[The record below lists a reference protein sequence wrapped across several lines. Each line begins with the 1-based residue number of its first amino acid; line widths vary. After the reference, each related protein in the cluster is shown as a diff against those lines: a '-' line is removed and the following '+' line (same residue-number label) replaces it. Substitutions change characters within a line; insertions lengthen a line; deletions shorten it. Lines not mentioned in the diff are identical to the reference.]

1 MSGATENYKV
11 LPLESLRGIA
21 AICVAL
27 FHFHSWSPLTNNP
40 FIRNSYL
47 MVDFFFVLSGYVI
60 SLNYRERVS
69 TFSQFLD
76 FQKRR
81 FWRLYPL
88 HLFMLFIFLG
98 IEFAKL
104 SFAKAT
110 GIVSTPPPFSK
121 NNLTAFIHNI
131 FLTQSFLPANTF
143 NYPSWSISTEF
154 YTYLIFGLILLFGK
168 NRLGLISLI
177 IIVLSWLILHI
188 DPFNLNGLHI
198 GLSIFRCFIS
208 FFTGVI
214 IFEISKRSPTI
225 IIRTP
230 VVILAALLLV
240 VSITWF
246 GKTPLEPLVPFIFGL
261 MIFAILKVD
270 PSSVSYRLLSHK
282 RLVYLGTISYSIYM
296 VHAAVWYAFN
306 QFARFVLK
314 VPTQITEEG
323 GVITSLP
330 ILEGTFATI
339 LGLALI
345 LLISHFTY
353 RHIENPFRR
362 GFGSLSVNIP
372 ESKPQSSRL

>member
-1 MSGATENYKV
+1 MSGTIDNNKV

-21 AICVAL
+21 ALCVAL
-27 FHFHSWSPLTNNP
+27 FHFHSWSPLTNNA
-40 FIRNSYL
+40 FIRHSYL

-69 TFSQFLD
+69 TFGQLLE

-88 HLFMLFIFLG
+88 HLFMLLVFLS

-104 SFAKAT
+104 FLAKAT
-110 GIVSTPPPFSK
+110 GIISTPSPFSN

-168 NRLGLISLI
+168 NRLGIISLI
-177 IIVLSWLILHI
+177 IIALSWLILRI
-188 DPFNLNGLHI
+188 NPFNSNGIHV

-214 IFEISKRSPTI
+214 IFEISRRSSTII

-230 VVILAALLLV
+230 AVILAALLSI
-240 VSITWF
+240 VSVTWF
-246 GKTPLEPLVPFIFGL
+246 GNTPLEPLVPFIFGL
-261 MIFAILKVD
+261 MIFAVLKVD

-306 QFARFVLK
+306 QFSRFVLK
-314 VPTQITEEG
+314 VPSHTTEEG
-323 GVITSLP
+323 GVVTSLP
-330 ILEGTFATI
+330 AIDGTIATI

-345 LLISHFTY
+345 LFISHFTY

-362 GFGSLSVNIP
+362 GLGKTITLLKSL
-372 ESKPQSSRL
+372 

>member
-1 MSGATENYKV
+1 MIGKTDNNKI

-27 FHFHSWSPLTNNP
+27 FHFHSGSPLTNNP
-40 FIRNSYL
+40 FIIHSYL

-60 SLNYRERVS
+60 SLNYQDNIS
-69 TFSQFLD
+69 TFSQLLE

-104 SFAKAT
+104 FVANLT
-110 GIVSTPPPFSK
+110 GIVSTPPPFS
-121 NNLTAFIHNI
+121 NNNFTAFIHNI

-154 YTYLIFGLILLFGK
+154 YTYLVFGGILLFGK
-168 NRLGLISLI
+168 GRIGFISLI
-177 IIVLSWLILHI
+177 IIALSWLILQRE
-188 DPFNLNGLHI
+188 PFILNGTHV

-230 VVILAALLLV
+230 AVILTGLLLI
-240 VSITWF
+240 VSVIWF
-246 GKTPLEPLVPFIFGL
+246 GDTHLEPLVPFIFGL

-270 PSSVSYRLLSHK
+270 PSSASYRFLSHK

-306 QFARFVLK
+306 QFSRFVLK
-314 VPTQITEEG
+314 VPTQATEEG

-345 LLISHFTY
+345 LFFSHITY
-353 RHIENPFRR
+353 RYIENPFRR
-362 GFGSLSVNIP
+362 GLRGAIILSKSP
-372 ESKPQSSRL
+372 GKLDY